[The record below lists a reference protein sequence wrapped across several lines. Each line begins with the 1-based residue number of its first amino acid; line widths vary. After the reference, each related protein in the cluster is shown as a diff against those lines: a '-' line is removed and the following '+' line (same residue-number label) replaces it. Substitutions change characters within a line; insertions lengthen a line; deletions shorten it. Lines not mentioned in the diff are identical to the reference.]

1 MSTTI
6 QSIFHSLEAR
16 SLIPHTSLNKK
27 QNKLIYDII
36 KCKTSK
42 NGFNK
47 DCCDNCG
54 DIKIHYNSCKNP
66 SCPQCQA
73 VEREVWILKEKMNTL
88 FVRYFHVV
96 FTIPA
101 DLNPLVMLRPKT
113 LYSILFE
120 AAASTLKELSEDD
133 KYLGAQIGFTA
144 VLHTWGQNLSLH
156 PHLHI
161 IVSGGGID
169 SLGKWKNS
177 KKKFFLPVKVMSEI
191 FRGKFLSLLK
201 KKFPKKILSDDSQFQ
216 DILDSC
222 YSKDWV
228 VYTKKPMKDPKR
240 VIEYLSRYTHRIAI
254 SNGRLIAHE
263 NGKVTFRYKDYKDHN
278 KIKEMTLDEQEFFRR
293 FMMHVLPKGFMK
305 IRHFGFLGNR
315 NKKERLKTARTLTN
329 TPAPA
334 ELVID
339 YVKIISKIIKRDVTV
354 CLACGQKRHHKL
366 E

>member
-1 MSTTI
+1 MKATV
-6 QSIFHSLEAR
+6 QSIFHSLESR
-16 SLIPHTSLNKK
+16 GLIPHSLLSYK
-27 QNKLIYDII
+27 QNKLCADII
-36 KCKTSK
+36 KCKTSAM
-42 NGFNK
+42 GFNK
-47 DCCDNCG
+47 DCCENCG
-54 DIKIHYNSCKNP
+54 DISIHYNSCKNP

-73 VEREVWILKEKMNTL
+73 VEREVWTLKEKMNTL

-96 FTIPA
+96 FTIPSE
-101 DLNPLVMLRPKT
+101 LNPLVILRPEI

-169 SLGKWKNS
+169 KNGKWRNS
-177 KKKFFLPVKVMSEI
+177 KKKFFLPIKVMSEV

-201 KKFPKKILSDDSQFQ
+201 QKFPKEILLDNSQFQ
-216 DILDSC
+216 TILDSC
-222 YSKDWV
+222 YHKNWV
-228 VYTKKPMKDPKR
+228 VYTKKPMKNPKH

-254 SNGRLIAHE
+254 SNGRIVLHE
-263 NGKVTFRYKDYKDHN
+263 NGVVTFKYKDYKDHN
-278 KIKEMTLDEQEFFRR
+278 KIKKMSLDEQEFFRR
-293 FMMHVLPKGFMK
+293 FMMHVLPKNFMK
-305 IRHFGFLGNR
+305 IRHYGFLGNR

-329 TPAPA
+329 TPPPA
-334 ELVID
+334 ELIID
-339 YVKIISKIIKRDVTV
+339 YIEIISKIIKRDVTV